1 MSRKTLMNKTWKSQA
16 GKAKVDQWDYEKGT
30 SLCTAKKQSRLRD
43 NLQNGKKLSVLNDPS
58 DKDLYQELIR
68 H

>member
-1 MSRKTLMNKTWKSQA
+1 
-16 GKAKVDQWDYEKGT
+16 
-30 SLCTAKKQSRLRD
+30 LCTAKKQSRLRD